1 MFILLKQIG
10 KDYFICF
17 SLLNKTVITYHIF
30 SIRTEIKFS
39 FNNDEKVFSTFLF
52 DTHFILKIILFFR
65 LISKQKLKESFMC

>member
-1 MFILLKQIG
+1 MLILLKQIG

-52 DTHFILKIILFFR
+52 DTHFMLKIILYFR
-65 LISKQKLKESFMC
+65 FISQKLKESFMC